1 VANVIRVVHRLR
13 DVEAW
18 GTIIELL
25 DIRDKKDGQPMSE
38 KFAATADTAHC
49 QAMALFKRGESL
61 GGDKGD
67 ADEERAI
74 ALINEVC
81 LKFPK
86 SCLAQGLK
94 GKAFKTRFS
103 KYLQATVQPTHAVIE
118 AYYRGALDTYVC
130 HLPRPVER
138 PGLFRVPTPTLTAH
152 YCY

>member
-1 VANVIRVVHRLR
+1 
-13 DVEAW
+13 
-18 GTIIELL
+18 
-25 DIRDKKDGQPMSE
+25 MSE

-74 ALINEVC
+74 TLINEVC

-118 AYYRGALDTYVC
+118 AYYRGALDTYVT
-130 HLPRPVER
+130 HLTRPVER
-138 PGLFRVPTPTLTAH
+138 PGLFRVPTPPLTAH